1 MTYLLFTKNFYKIS
15 EATSDYEK
23 SISKIK
29 DYGNPLVVL
38 FCLTLNLNPKIHIQ
52 ILQTDLHKFLLRIA
66 ERIWL
71 KVKAFSFWQSI

>member
-1 MTYLLFTKNFYKIS
+1 MTYLLFTKNFYKIG

-52 ILQTDLHKFLLRIA
+52 IL
-66 ERIWL
+66 
-71 KVKAFSFWQSI
+71 